1 MRDLLDLKKIPDT
14 GPKPDGSQDGQ
25 SMQSESEA
33 AMLQATDVARAPITC
48 LIRYSVAQA
57 SEPPGDVTARN
68 PKLEQRP

>member
-1 MRDLLDLKKIPDT
+1 MRDLLDLKKIPDS

-25 SMQSESEA
+25 SFQSEVNNVECRVTTSRERRYPA
-33 AMLQATDVARAPITC
+33 FPFSIAR
-48 LIRYSVAQA
+48 A